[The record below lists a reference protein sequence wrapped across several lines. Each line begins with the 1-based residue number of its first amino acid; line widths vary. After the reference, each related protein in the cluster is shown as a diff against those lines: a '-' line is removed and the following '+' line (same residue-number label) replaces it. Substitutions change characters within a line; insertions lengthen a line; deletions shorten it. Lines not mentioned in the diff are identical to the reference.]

1 MTEDHIDRAQQFLD
15 SLQRLG
21 SQLRAAEEQQKHYL
35 ARMIELKED
44 DQADTDEYRDLNAK
58 SQSLQAI
65 IDKYRPIYMERM
77 EMVREVKMQRRK
89 RSR

>member
-1 MTEDHIDRAQQFLD
+1 MPTDHIERAQQFLD

-21 SQLRAAEEQQKHYL
+21 DQLKTAEEQQKHYL
-35 ARMIELKED
+35 ARMIQLKSD
-44 DQADTDEYRDLNAK
+44 GMADGDEYRDLNAK

-77 EMVREVKMQRRK
+77 EMVRQVKMQRRK